1 MAGKGIRDWI
11 LFFVFA
17 GVPIVSFWL
26 QDYPDTP
33 FFSGMLVI
41 FLVVLLWIKQ
51 YHKDAEFVKLVDY
64 DENLQ
69 FDSFLWIAL
78 GVVATFLA
86 SSYLV
91 KSFGVTSTIW
101 IPQHNLQMNYGS
113 FQLSGFWNDVLFQLV
128 LVAPAEELCKLSLHL
143 AFYLKLKAS
152 FDEGIAR
159 IASIVAPIFFWAMLH
174 VYRAYTGSNMVILLF
189 SAFVGGI
196 IIFAVMYKTRSLMA
210 AIMTHAGYNI
220 LVLWIMQSI
229 V

>member
-1 MAGKGIRDWI
+1 MSKGIRDWI

-41 FLVVLLWIKQ
+41 FLLVLLWIKQ
-51 YHKDAEFVKLVDY
+51 YHSDADYAKLVDY

-69 FDSFLWIAL
+69 FDSFLWIGL
-78 GVVATFLA
+78 GIAATFLA
-86 SSYLV
+86 SSYMV
-91 KSFGVTSTIW
+91 RNFTTSTIW
-101 IPQHNLQMNYGS
+101 VPQHSMQLSYGA
-113 FQLSGFWNDVLFQLV
+113 FQLSGFWSDVLFQLV

-143 AFYLKLKAS
+143 AFYLKLKES
-152 FDEGIAR
+152 FDEGVAR
-159 IASIVAPIFFWAMLH
+159 ITSIVAPIFFWAMLH

-189 SAFVGGI
+189 SAFIGGI

-210 AIMTHAGYNI
+210 AILVHAGFNI
-220 LVLWIMQSI
+220 LILWMMQNA